1 MLKLPDFM
9 RIDPNDF
16 NAENIRRMSSYGKPQ
31 EDFLTGAVQQF
42 QNSALFKERK
52 VAREYFE
59 NETEIDN
66 KIRFYFN
73 REGLQIIDNTV
84 SNVKLRH
91 SFYRKLVNQK
101 VNYLLS
107 KAFTIKCKNEEFE
120 QILRGYFNK
129 KFLRRLQNMVR
140 QAVVSGINWFQVYYD
155 EDGNLLFKRMPDY
168 EIIPFWADA
177 DHTILDAVIRFYEI
191 MEIKPSGDQIPH
203 QKIEYYTPQG
213 VWFYELTAG
222 GIRIDPDKESF
233 VDSHFRIKK
242 KKTNENGLIDT
253 DEFGNPIYVSDPMSW
268 GRVPFVCIKYNMEE
282 LPLLRYIKT
291 LIDDYDSIT
300 SDISDQIHDVPNSI
314 RIVKGYDG
322 TDKDEFMLNLKQTK
336 VAYVTEEGD
345 LTNLDIPFKLEGAEL
360 HLNRLRKDIYEDGS
374 GVDTQQDEMRDISG
388 EALKFKY
395 IDLSLDC
402 NDIGVQ
408 VIEALES
415 LAWFI
420 KEHEKTFN
428 NKDFTSEDFDIIFN
442 TDMITNEAQT
452 ILDCKNSEGV
462 ISKQTI
468 VSNHPWVIDPK
479 EEIRLLEKEQEEEQQ
494 KELDMQLKLTRASY
508 GGNNE

>member
-1 MLKLPDFM
+1 
-9 RIDPNDF
+9 
-16 NAENIRRMSSYGKPQ
+16 
-31 EDFLTGAVQQF
+31 
-42 QNSALFKERK
+42 
-52 VAREYFE
+52 
-59 NETEIDN
+59 
-66 KIRFYFN
+66 
-73 REGLQIIDNTV
+73 
-84 SNVKLRH
+84 
-91 SFYRKLVNQK
+91 
-101 VNYLLS
+101 
-107 KAFTIKCKNEEFE
+107 
-120 QILRGYFNK
+120 
-129 KFLRRLQNMVR
+129 
-140 QAVVSGINWFQVYYD
+140 
-155 EDGNLLFKRMPDY
+155 
-168 EIIPFWADA
+168 
-177 DHTILDAVIRFYEI
+177 
-191 MEIKPSGDQIPH
+191 
-203 QKIEYYTPQG
+203 
-213 VWFYELTAG
+213 
-222 GIRIDPDKESF
+222 
-233 VDSHFRIKK
+233 
-242 KKTNENGLIDT
+242 
-253 DEFGNPIYVSDPMSW
+253 MSW

-408 VIEALES
+408 VTEALES

>member
-120 QILRGYFNK
+120 QILQGYFNK

-155 EDGNLLFKRMPDY
+155 EDGNLLFKRIPDY

-177 DHTILDAVIRFYEI
+177 DHTVLDAVIRFYEI
-191 MEIKPSGDQIPH
+191 MEIKPNGDQIPH

-253 DEFGNPIYVSDPMSW
+253 DEFGNPIYVSDPTSW

-420 KEHEKTFN
+420 KEHEKKFN

>member
-120 QILRGYFNK
+120 QILQGYFNK

-155 EDGNLLFKRMPDY
+155 EDGNLV
-168 EIIPFWADA
+168 A
-177 DHTILDAVIRFYEI
+177 LDTVFNTYNSLDNRTKAKYA
-191 MEIKPSGDQIPH
+191 S
-203 QKIEYYTPQG
+203 
-213 VWFYELTAG
+213 
-222 GIRIDPDKESF
+222 SF
-233 VDSHFRIKK
+233 S
-242 KKTNENGLIDT
+242 
-253 DEFGNPIYVSDPMSW
+253 GNPNFRQQV
-268 GRVPFVCIKYNMEE
+268 YN
-282 LPLLRYIKT
+282 L
-291 LIDDYDSIT
+291 
-300 SDISDQIHDVPNSI
+300 NS
-314 RIVKGYDG
+314 
-322 TDKDEFMLNLKQTK
+322 F
-336 VAYVTEEGD
+336 
-345 LTNLDIPFKLEGAEL
+345 
-360 HLNRLRKDIYEDGS
+360 
-374 GVDTQQDEMRDISG
+374 
-388 EALKFKY
+388 
-395 IDLSLDC
+395 
-402 NDIGVQ
+402 
-408 VIEALES
+408 
-415 LAWFI
+415 FI
-420 KEHEKTFN
+420 F
-428 NKDFTSEDFDIIFN
+428 
-442 TDMITNEAQT
+442 
-452 ILDCKNSEGV
+452 
-462 ISKQTI
+462 
-468 VSNHPWVIDPK
+468 
-479 EEIRLLEKEQEEEQQ
+479 
-494 KELDMQLKLTRASY
+494 
-508 GGNNE
+508 